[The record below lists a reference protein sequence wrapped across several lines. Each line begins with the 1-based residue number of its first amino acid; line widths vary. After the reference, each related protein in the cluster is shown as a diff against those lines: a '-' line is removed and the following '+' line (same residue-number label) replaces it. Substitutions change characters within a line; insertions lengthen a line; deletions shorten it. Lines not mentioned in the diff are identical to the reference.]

1 MVLAAGLGTR
11 MRPLTLLRAKP
22 ALPVMNRPLLHWT
35 LDLLAKNGV
44 TEVMIN
50 LHHLPWTIM
59 EAVGDGS
66 VFGLRVSY
74 SREPRILGTGGGP
87 RKVRA
92 FFGDAPFILVNGD
105 MVFDFDLRG
114 LVRRHE
120 KARARVTLA
129 LRPNPDPRR
138 YSAIRTTKAGRVTS
152 LAGLPRPTRGT
163 ASLFT
168 GVHVLDPALLDRL
181 PAGPSDTVRDLYA
194 PLVAEGETVLG
205 VRVRG
210 KWFDIGS
217 PSLYLASHRAL
228 LAAGFGG
235 ATGGVLVHPDAEVQR
250 GARVARSVVGPGCVI
265 APGARV
271 TGSILWDGV
280 RVGPRSQVRDS
291 ILASRT
297 RVGEGEKMVGVVVTP
312 RSRGR
317 QDEVKV
323 SA

>member
-50 LHHLPWTIM
+50 LHHLPWTVM
-59 EAVGDGS
+59 EAVGDGR

-87 RKVRA
+87 RKVRS

-105 MVFDFDLRG
+105 VVFDFDLRS
-114 LVRRHE
+114 LVRRHK
-120 KARARVTLA
+120 KARARATLA
-129 LRPNPDPRR
+129 LRRNPDPRR
-138 YSAIRTTKAGRVTS
+138 YSAIRTTKGGRVTS

-168 GVHVLDPALLDRL
+168 GIHVLDPALLDRL

-194 PLVAEGETVLG
+194 RLVAEGETVLG

-217 PSLYLASHRAL
+217 PSLYLASQLAL

-235 ATGGVLVHPDAEVQR
+235 AKRGVLIHPDAEVHR
-250 GARVARSVVGPGCVI
+250 GARVNRSVVGPGCVI
-265 APGARV
+265 GAGARV
-271 TGSILWDGV
+271 AGSVLWDGV
-280 RVGPRSQVRDS
+280 RVGPGGRVSDS
-291 ILASRT
+291 ILASGT
-297 RVGEGEKMVGVVVTP
+297 RVGGGEKMLGVVVTP
-312 RSRGR
+312 RGRGR
-317 QDEVKV
+317 REIAKV

>member
-1 MVLAAGLGTR
+1 M
-11 MRPLTLLRAKP
+11 
-22 ALPVMNRPLLHWT
+22 
-35 LDLLAKNGV
+35 
-44 TEVMIN
+44 
-50 LHHLPWTIM
+50 
-59 EAVGDGS
+59 GDGS
-66 VFGLRVSY
+66 AFGLRVSY

-114 LVRRHE
+114 LVRRHQ
-120 KARARVTLA
+120 KARARATLA
-129 LRPNPDPRR
+129 LRPNPEPRR
-138 YSAIRTTKAGRVTS
+138 YSSIRTGKDGRVTS

-194 PLVAEGETVLG
+194 QLVEEGETVLG

-217 PSLYLASHRAL
+217 PSLYLASQRAL

-235 ATGGVLVHPDAEVQR
+235 AKGGVLVHPE
-250 GARVARSVVGPGCVI
+250 ARVHRTARVTRSVIGPGSVVE
-265 APGARV
+265 AGARV
-271 TGSILWDGV
+271 TGSALWDGV
-280 RVGPRSQVRDS
+280 QVGRGSQVRDS
-291 ILASRT
+291 ILASGT
-297 RVGEGEKMVGVVVTP
+297 RVGEGEKMAGVVVT
-312 RSRGR
+312 RRGR
-317 QDEVKV
+317 SQDAVKV